1 MDVAL
6 TFILVA
12 FAWIFFRANS
22 LSDAIYVITN
32 LFGDYESSMNINSIK
47 MQFRGIGLYTDD
59 IIKSCILIIIL
70 ITYSLYE
77 RGGNVWEKLSQKPRW
92 YRWAIYYILIFG
104 ILFAA
109 PHSTVNNFI
118 YFQF

>member
-1 MDVAL
+1 MDVFL

-32 LFGDYESSMNINSIK
+32 LFSDFDSITNTNAIK

-59 IIKSCILIIIL
+59 ITKSCILIIIL
-70 ITYSLYE
+70 IMYSLYE
-77 RGGNVWEKLSQKPRW
+77 RNGNVWGKMNKKPRW
-92 YRWAIYYILIFG
+92 FRWIIYYILIFG
-104 ILFAA
+104 ILFVA

>member
-1 MDVAL
+1 M
-6 TFILVA
+6 LVA

-32 LFGDYESSMNINSIK
+32 LFSDFNSIINTNAIK

-77 RGGNVWEKLSQKPRW
+77 RDGNVWQKLSEKPRW
-92 YRWAIYYILIFG
+92 CRWLIYYVLILG
-104 ILFAA
+104 ILFVA
-109 PHSTVNNFI
+109 PHSSVNNFI